1 MSRQKENT
9 LNIELLPHQRKFLQ
23 SEKTFTILCGGRSCG
38 KTFCASWLVVQ
49 WLLRGY
55 DVLCTA
61 QSYKT
66 LERVLFKGVVE
77 KIAELGITPECNKT
91 KMEIRLNGHT
101 AYFYSAEKSNIDNV
115 RGLTNIKALV
125 MDEAAL
131 ASKEFLDVAMATL
144 RGEGIGDPR
153 IYMMSTPKGG
163 KNFFSKIIR
172 ETPPEDIEIIYARS
186 RDNTTL
192 SEKFFRSL
200 EATYSGTFARQELE
214 GEILDSDT
222 PDQLFS
228 SQVIATMMNR
238 TSPWSEHD
246 IPVVGVDM
254 ARYGDD
260 STTAYLRRGRCVEK
274 LFSITK
280 CDSFVVYEMLRQNL
294 MSHNLKKNRCVF
306 NFDGTGGFASGV
318 VDLMRKAQYIVNE
331 LHFNS
336 MTNVNSDY
344 FANLRTMMYF
354 NFSEASKRGLSI
366 PNDEK
371 IEMQLSCI
379 RYFIDGG
386 GKRRLY
392 PKEQMKEILGY
403 SPDDIDAIALTFAHG
418 NMDDPFKVDL
428 GFLDPSYDFEGAME
442 MINQSYA
449 WRKAQ

>member
-1 MSRQKENT
+1 MARRLDRT
-9 LNIELLPHQRKFLQ
+9 LNIELLPHQRRFLQ

-49 WLLRGY
+49 WLLRGF

-222 PDQLFS
+222 PDQLFPS
-228 SQVIATMMNR
+228 TIIMQMMSR
-238 TSPWSEHD
+238 QSAYSEFD
-246 IPVVGVDM
+246 IPVIGVDM

-260 STTAYLRRGRCVEK
+260 STTAYLRRGRNVIK

-280 CDSFVVYEMLRQNL
+280 CDSFAVYESLRMAMLQY
-294 MSHNLKKNRCVF
+294 NLKKERTIF
-306 NFDGTGGFASGV
+306 NFDGTGGFASGI
-318 VDLMRKAQYIVNE
+318 VDLMKKSGYIVNE

-336 MTNVNSDY
+336 MTNVTSEY

-371 IEMQLSCI
+371 VEMQLSCL

-392 PKEQMKEILGY
+392 PKEQMKEVLGY
-403 SPDDIDAIALTFAHG
+403 SPDDIDSIALTFASG
-418 NMDDPFKVDL
+418 TIEDPFKVDL
-428 GFLDPSYDFEGAME
+428 GYLDPSYDFEGAMD
-442 MINQSYA
+442 MITQSYQ
-449 WRKAQ
+449 WRKK

>member
-9 LNIELLPHQRKFLQ
+9 LNIELLPHQRRFLQ

-246 IPVVGVDM
+246 IPVIGVDM

>member
-1 MSRQKENT
+1 MARRLDRT
-9 LNIELLPHQRKFLQ
+9 LNIELLPHQRRFLQ

-49 WLLRGY
+49 WLLRGF

-222 PDQLFS
+222 PDQLFPS
-228 SQVIATMMNR
+228 TIIMQMMAR
-238 TSPWSEHD
+238 QSAYSEFD
-246 IPVVGVDM
+246 IPVIGVDM

-260 STTAYLRRGRCVEK
+260 STTAYLRRGRNVIK

-280 CDSFVVYEMLRQNL
+280 CDSFAVYESLRMAMLQY
-294 MSHNLKKNRCVF
+294 NLKKERTIF
-306 NFDGTGGFASGV
+306 NFDGTGGFASGI
-318 VDLMRKAQYIVNE
+318 VDLMKKSGYIVNE

-336 MTNVNSDY
+336 MTNVTSEY

-371 IEMQLSCI
+371 VEMQLSCL

-392 PKEQMKEILGY
+392 PKEQMKEVLGY
-403 SPDDIDAIALTFAHG
+403 SPDDIDAIALTFASG
-418 NMDDPFKVDL
+418 TIEDPFKVDL
-428 GFLDPSYDFEGAME
+428 GYLDPSYDFEGAMD
-442 MINQSYA
+442 MITQSYQ
-449 WRKAQ
+449 WRKK

>member
-1 MSRQKENT
+1 MARRLDRT
-9 LNIELLPHQRKFLQ
+9 LNIELLPHQRRFLQ
-23 SEKTFTILCGGRSCG
+23 SDKTFTILCGGRSCG

-49 WLLRGY
+49 WLLRGF

-222 PDQLFS
+222 PDQLFPS
-228 SQVIATMMNR
+228 TIIMQMMSR
-238 TSPWSEHD
+238 QSAYSEFD
-246 IPVVGVDM
+246 IPVIGVDM

-260 STTAYLRRGRCVEK
+260 STTAYLRRGRNVIK

-280 CDSFVVYEMLRQNL
+280 CDSFAVYESLRMAMLQY
-294 MSHNLKKNRCVF
+294 NLKKERTIF
-306 NFDGTGGFASGV
+306 NFDGTGGFASGI
-318 VDLMRKAQYIVNE
+318 VDLMKKSGYIVNE

-336 MTNVNSDY
+336 MTNVTSEY

-371 IEMQLSCI
+371 VEMQLSCL

-392 PKEQMKEILGY
+392 PKEQMKEVLGY
-403 SPDDIDAIALTFAHG
+403 SPDDIDSIALTFASG
-418 NMDDPFKVDL
+418 TIEDPFKVDL
-428 GFLDPSYDFEGAME
+428 GYLDPSYDFEGAMD
-442 MINQSYA
+442 MITQSYQ
-449 WRKAQ
+449 WRKK

>member
-9 LNIELLPHQRKFLQ
+9 LNIELLPHQRRFLQ

-246 IPVVGVDM
+246 IPVIGVDM

-336 MTNVNSDY
+336 ITNVNSDY

-354 NFSEASKRGLSI
+354 NFSEASRRGLSI

-371 IEMQLSCI
+371 IEMQLSCV

>member
-1 MSRQKENT
+1 MARRLDRT
-9 LNIELLPHQRKFLQ
+9 LNIELLPHQRRFLQ
-23 SEKTFTILCGGRSCG
+23 SDKTFTILCGGRSCG

-49 WLLRGY
+49 WLLRGF

-77 KIAELGITPECNKT
+77 KIAELGIQPECNKT
-91 KMEIRLNGHT
+91 KMEIRLNCHT

-222 PDQLFS
+222 PDQLFPS
-228 SQVIATMMNR
+228 TIIMQMMAR
-238 TSPWSEHD
+238 QSAYSEFD
-246 IPVVGVDM
+246 IPVIGVDM

-260 STTAYLRRGRCVEK
+260 STTAYLRRGRNVIK

-280 CDSFVVYEMLRQNL
+280 CDSFAVYESLRMAMLQY
-294 MSHNLKKNRCVF
+294 NLKKERTIF
-306 NFDGTGGFASGV
+306 NFDGTGGFASGI
-318 VDLMRKAQYIVNE
+318 VDLMKKSGYIVNE

-336 MTNVNSDY
+336 MTNVTSDY

-371 IEMQLSCI
+371 VEMQLSCL

-392 PKEQMKEILGY
+392 PKEQMKEVLGY
-403 SPDDIDAIALTFAHG
+403 SPDDIDAIALTFASG
-418 NMDDPFKVDL
+418 TIEDPFKVDL
-428 GFLDPSYDFEGAME
+428 GYLDPSYDFEGAMD
-442 MINQSYA
+442 MITQSYQ
-449 WRKAQ
+449 WRKK

>member
-9 LNIELLPHQRKFLQ
+9 LNIELLPHQRRFLQ

-125 MDEAAL
+125 MDEAAF

-418 NMDDPFKVDL
+418 NLDDPFKVDL

>member
-1 MSRQKENT
+1 LARRLDRT
-9 LNIELLPHQRKFLQ
+9 LNIELLPHQRRFLQ

-49 WLLRGY
+49 WLLRGF

-222 PDQLFS
+222 PDQLFPS
-228 SQVIATMMNR
+228 TIIMQMMAR
-238 TSPWSEHD
+238 QSAYSEFD
-246 IPVVGVDM
+246 IPVIGVDM

-260 STTAYLRRGRCVEK
+260 STTAYLRRGRNVIK

-280 CDSFVVYEMLRQNL
+280 CDSFAVYESLRMAMLQY
-294 MSHNLKKNRCVF
+294 NLKKERTIF
-306 NFDGTGGFASGV
+306 NFDGTGGFASGI
-318 VDLMRKAQYIVNE
+318 VDLMKKSGYIVNE

-336 MTNVNSDY
+336 MTNVTSEY

-371 IEMQLSCI
+371 VEMQLSCL

-392 PKEQMKEILGY
+392 PKEQMKEVLGY
-403 SPDDIDAIALTFAHG
+403 SPDDIDAIALTFASG
-418 NMDDPFKVDL
+418 TIEDPFKVDL
-428 GFLDPSYDFEGAME
+428 GYLDPSYGFEGAMD
-442 MINQSYA
+442 MITQSYQ
-449 WRKAQ
+449 WRKK

>member
-1 MSRQKENT
+1 MARRLDRT
-9 LNIELLPHQRKFLQ
+9 LNIELLPHQRRFLQ
-23 SEKTFTILCGGRSCG
+23 SDKTFTILCGGRSCG

-49 WLLRGY
+49 WLLRGF

-222 PDQLFS
+222 PDQLFPS
-228 SQVIATMMNR
+228 TIIMQMMSR
-238 TSPWSEHD
+238 QSAYSEFD
-246 IPVVGVDM
+246 IPVIGVDM

-260 STTAYLRRGRCVEK
+260 STTAYLRRGRNVIK

-280 CDSFVVYEMLRQNL
+280 CDSFAVYESLRMAMLQY
-294 MSHNLKKNRCVF
+294 NLKKERTIF
-306 NFDGTGGFASGV
+306 NFDGTGGFASGI
-318 VDLMRKAQYIVNE
+318 VDLMKKSGYIVNE

-336 MTNVNSDY
+336 MTNVTSDY

-371 IEMQLSCI
+371 VEMQLSCL

-392 PKEQMKEILGY
+392 PKEQMKEVLGY
-403 SPDDIDAIALTFAHG
+403 SPDDIDAIALTFASG
-418 NMDDPFKVDL
+418 TIEDPFKVDL
-428 GFLDPSYDFEGAME
+428 GYLDPSYDFEGAMD
-442 MINQSYA
+442 MITQSYQ
-449 WRKAQ
+449 WRKK

>member
-9 LNIELLPHQRKFLQ
+9 LNIELLPHQRRFLQ

-228 SQVIATMMNR
+228 SQVIATIMNR

-354 NFSEASKRGLSI
+354 NFSEASRRGLSI

-371 IEMQLSCI
+371 VEMQLSCV

>member
-1 MSRQKENT
+1 MARRLDRT
-9 LNIELLPHQRKFLQ
+9 LNIELLPHQRRFLQ
-23 SEKTFTILCGGRSCG
+23 SDKTFTILCGGRSCG

-49 WLLRGY
+49 WLLRGF

-222 PDQLFS
+222 PDQLFPS
-228 SQVIATMMNR
+228 TIIMQMMSR
-238 TSPWSEHD
+238 QSAYSEFD
-246 IPVVGVDM
+246 IPVIGVDM

-260 STTAYLRRGRCVEK
+260 STTAYLRRGRNVIK

-280 CDSFVVYEMLRQNL
+280 CDSFAVYESLRMAMLQY
-294 MSHNLKKNRCVF
+294 NLKKERTIF
-306 NFDGTGGFASGV
+306 NFDGTGGFASGI
-318 VDLMRKAQYIVNE
+318 VDLMKKSGYIVNE

-336 MTNVNSDY
+336 MTNVTSEY

-371 IEMQLSCI
+371 VEMQLSCL

-392 PKEQMKEILGY
+392 PKEQMKEVLGY
-403 SPDDIDAIALTFAHG
+403 SPDDIDAIALTFASG
-418 NMDDPFKVDL
+418 TIEDPFKVDL
-428 GFLDPSYDFEGAME
+428 GYLDPSYDFEGAMD
-442 MINQSYA
+442 MIIQSYQ
-449 WRKAQ
+449 WRKK

>member
-9 LNIELLPHQRKFLQ
+9 LNIELLPHQRRFLQ

-246 IPVVGVDM
+246 IPVIGVDM

-371 IEMQLSCI
+371 IEMQLSCV

>member
-9 LNIELLPHQRKFLQ
+9 LNIELLPHQRRFLQ

-318 VDLMRKAQYIVNE
+318 VDLMRKGGFIVNE

-354 NFSEASKRGLSI
+354 NFSEASRRGLSI

-371 IEMQLSCI
+371 IEMQLSCV

>member
-1 MSRQKENT
+1 MARRLDRT
-9 LNIELLPHQRKFLQ
+9 LNIELLPHQRRFLQ

-49 WLLRGY
+49 WLLRGF

-222 PDQLFS
+222 PDQLFPS
-228 SQVIATMMNR
+228 TIIMQMMAR
-238 TSPWSEHD
+238 QSAYSEFD
-246 IPVVGVDM
+246 IPVIGVDM

-260 STTAYLRRGRCVEK
+260 STTAYLRRGRNVIK

-280 CDSFVVYEMLRQNL
+280 CDSFAVYESLRMAMLQY
-294 MSHNLKKNRCVF
+294 NLKKERTIF
-306 NFDGTGGFASGV
+306 NFDGTGGFASGI
-318 VDLMRKAQYIVNE
+318 VDLMKKSGYIVNE

-336 MTNVNSDY
+336 MTNVTSEY

-371 IEMQLSCI
+371 VEMQLSCL

-392 PKEQMKEILGY
+392 PKEQMKEVLGY
-403 SPDDIDAIALTFAHG
+403 SPDDIDSIALTFASG
-418 NMDDPFKVDL
+418 TIEDPFKVDL
-428 GFLDPSYDFEGAME
+428 GYLDPSYDFEGAMD
-442 MINQSYA
+442 MITQSYQ
-449 WRKAQ
+449 WRKK

>member
-1 MSRQKENT
+1 MNRQKENT
-9 LNIELLPHQRKFLQ
+9 LNIELLPHQRRFLQ

-214 GEILDSDT
+214 GEILDNDT

-238 TSPWSEHD
+238 IAPWSEHD
-246 IPVVGVDM
+246 IPVIGVDM

-260 STTAYLRRGRCVEK
+260 STTAYLRRGRYVEK

>member
-1 MSRQKENT
+1 MARRLDRT
-9 LNIELLPHQRKFLQ
+9 LNIELLPHQRRFLQ

-49 WLLRGY
+49 WLLRGF

-222 PDQLFS
+222 PDQLFPS
-228 SQVIATMMNR
+228 TIIMQMMSR
-238 TSPWSEHD
+238 QSAYSEFD
-246 IPVVGVDM
+246 IPVIGVDM

-260 STTAYLRRGRCVEK
+260 STPAYLRRGRNVIK

-280 CDSFVVYEMLRQNL
+280 CDSFAVYESLRMAMLQY
-294 MSHNLKKNRCVF
+294 NLKKERTIF
-306 NFDGTGGFASGV
+306 NFDGTGGFASGI
-318 VDLMRKAQYIVNE
+318 VDLMKKSGYIVNE

-336 MTNVNSDY
+336 MTNVTSEY

-371 IEMQLSCI
+371 VEMQLSCL

-392 PKEQMKEILGY
+392 PKEQMKEVLGY
-403 SPDDIDAIALTFAHG
+403 SPDDIDAIALTFASG
-418 NMDDPFKVDL
+418 TIEDPFKVDL
-428 GFLDPSYDFEGAME
+428 GYLDPSYDFEGAMD
-442 MINQSYA
+442 MITQSYQ
-449 WRKAQ
+449 WRKK

>member
-1 MSRQKENT
+1 MARRIDRT
-9 LNIELLPHQRKFLQ
+9 LNIELLPHQRRFLQ
-23 SEKTFTILCGGRSCG
+23 SDKTFTILCGGRSCG

-49 WLLRGY
+49 WLLRGF

-222 PDQLFS
+222 PDQLFPS
-228 SQVIATMMNR
+228 TIIMQMMAR
-238 TSPWSEHD
+238 QSAYSEFD
-246 IPVVGVDM
+246 IPVIGVDM

-260 STTAYLRRGRCVEK
+260 STTAYLRRGRNVIK

-280 CDSFVVYEMLRQNL
+280 CDSFAVYESLRMAMLQY
-294 MSHNLKKNRCVF
+294 NLKKERTIF
-306 NFDGTGGFASGV
+306 NFDGTGGFASGI
-318 VDLMRKAQYIVNE
+318 VDLMKKSGYIVNE

-336 MTNVNSDY
+336 MTNVTSEY

-371 IEMQLSCI
+371 VEMQLSCL

-392 PKEQMKEILGY
+392 PKEQMKEVLGY
-403 SPDDIDAIALTFAHG
+403 SPDDIDAIALTFASG
-418 NMDDPFKVDL
+418 TIEDPFKVDL
-428 GFLDPSYDFEGAME
+428 GYLDPSYDFEGAMD
-442 MINQSYA
+442 MIIQSYQ
-449 WRKAQ
+449 WRKK

>member
-1 MSRQKENT
+1 MARRLDRT
-9 LNIELLPHQRKFLQ
+9 LNIELLPHQRRFLQ
-23 SEKTFTILCGGRSCG
+23 SDKTFTILCGGRSCG

-49 WLLRGY
+49 WLLRGF

-222 PDQLFS
+222 PDQLFPS
-228 SQVIATMMNR
+228 TIIMQMMAR
-238 TSPWSEHD
+238 QSAYSEFD
-246 IPVVGVDM
+246 IPVIGVDM

-260 STTAYLRRGRCVEK
+260 STTAYLRRGRNVIK

-280 CDSFVVYEMLRQNL
+280 CDSFAVYESLRMAMLQY
-294 MSHNLKKNRCVF
+294 NLKKERAIF
-306 NFDGTGGFASGV
+306 NFDGTGGFASGI
-318 VDLMRKAQYIVNE
+318 VDLMKKSGYIVNE

-336 MTNVNSDY
+336 MTNVTSEY

-371 IEMQLSCI
+371 VEMQLSCL

-392 PKEQMKEILGY
+392 PKEQMKEVLGY
-403 SPDDIDAIALTFAHG
+403 SPDDIDSIALTFASG
-418 NMDDPFKVDL
+418 TIEDPFKVDL
-428 GFLDPSYDFEGAME
+428 GYLDPSYDFEGAMD
-442 MINQSYA
+442 MITQSYQ
-449 WRKAQ
+449 WRKK

>member
-1 MSRQKENT
+1 MARRLDRT
-9 LNIELLPHQRKFLQ
+9 LNIELLPHQRRFLQ

-49 WLLRGY
+49 WLLRGF

-77 KIAELGITPECNKT
+77 KISELGITPECNKT

-222 PDQLFS
+222 PDQLFPS
-228 SQVIATMMNR
+228 TIIMQMMAR
-238 TSPWSEHD
+238 QSAYSEFD
-246 IPVVGVDM
+246 IPVIGVDM

-260 STTAYLRRGRCVEK
+260 STTAYLRRGRNVIK

-280 CDSFVVYEMLRQNL
+280 CDSFAVYESLRMAMLQY
-294 MSHNLKKNRCVF
+294 NLKKERTIF
-306 NFDGTGGFASGV
+306 NFDGTGGFASGI
-318 VDLMRKAQYIVNE
+318 VDLMKKSGYIVNE

-336 MTNVNSDY
+336 MTNVTSEY

-371 IEMQLSCI
+371 VEMQLSCL

-392 PKEQMKEILGY
+392 PKEQMKEVLGY
-403 SPDDIDAIALTFAHG
+403 SPDDIDAIALTFASG
-418 NMDDPFKVDL
+418 TIEDPFKVDL
-428 GFLDPSYDFEGAME
+428 GYLDPSYDFEGAMD
-442 MINQSYA
+442 MITQSYQ
-449 WRKAQ
+449 WRKK

>member
-1 MSRQKENT
+1 LSRQKENT
-9 LNIELLPHQRKFLQ
+9 LNIELLPHQRRFLQ

-354 NFSEASKRGLSI
+354 NFSEASRRGLSI

-371 IEMQLSCI
+371 IEMQLSCV

>member
-9 LNIELLPHQRKFLQ
+9 LNIELLPHQRRFLQ

>member
-9 LNIELLPHQRKFLQ
+9 LNIELLPHQRRFLQ

-371 IEMQLSCI
+371 IEMQLSCV

>member
-9 LNIELLPHQRKFLQ
+9 LNIELLPHQRRFLQ

-246 IPVVGVDM
+246 IPVIGVDM

-260 STTAYLRRGRCVEK
+260 STTAYLRRGRYVEK

-280 CDSFVVYEMLRQNL
+280 CDSFIVYEMLRQNL

-371 IEMQLSCI
+371 VEMQLSCV

-403 SPDDIDAIALTFAHG
+403 SPGDIDAIALTFAHG

>member
-1 MSRQKENT
+1 MAKKIDRT
-9 LNIELLPHQRKFLQ
+9 LNIELLPHQRRFLQ
-23 SEKTFTILCGGRSCG
+23 SDKTFTILCGGRSCG

-49 WLLRGY
+49 WLLRGF

-222 PDQLFS
+222 PDQLFPS
-228 SQVIATMMNR
+228 TIIMQMMSR
-238 TSPWSEHD
+238 QSAYSEFD
-246 IPVVGVDM
+246 IPVIGVDM

-260 STTAYLRRGRCVEK
+260 STTAYLRRGRNVIK

-280 CDSFVVYEMLRQNL
+280 CDSFAVYESLRMSMLQY
-294 MSHNLKKNRCVF
+294 NLKKERTIF
-306 NFDGTGGFASGV
+306 NFDGTGGFASGI
-318 VDLMRKAQYIVNE
+318 VDLMKKSGYIVNE

-336 MTNVNSDY
+336 MTNVTSEY

-371 IEMQLSCI
+371 VEMQLSCL

-392 PKEQMKEILGY
+392 PKEQMKEVLGY
-403 SPDDIDAIALTFAHG
+403 SPDDIDAIALTFASG
-418 NMDDPFKVDL
+418 TIEDPFKVDL
-428 GFLDPSYDFEGAME
+428 VYLDPSYDFEGAMD
-442 MINQSYA
+442 MITQSYQ
-449 WRKAQ
+449 WRKK

>member
-1 MSRQKENT
+1 MARRLDRT
-9 LNIELLPHQRKFLQ
+9 LNIELLPHQRRFLQ
-23 SEKTFTILCGGRSCG
+23 SDKTFTILCGGRSCG

-49 WLLRGY
+49 WLLRGF

-222 PDQLFS
+222 PDQLFPS
-228 SQVIATMMNR
+228 TIIMQMMAR
-238 TSPWSEHD
+238 QSAYSEFD
-246 IPVVGVDM
+246 IPVIGVDM

-260 STTAYLRRGRCVEK
+260 STTAYLRRGRNVIK

-280 CDSFVVYEMLRQNL
+280 CDSFAVYESLRMAILQY
-294 MSHNLKKNRCVF
+294 NLKKERTIF
-306 NFDGTGGFASGV
+306 NFDGTGGFASGI
-318 VDLMRKAQYIVNE
+318 VDLMKKSGYIVNE

-336 MTNVNSDY
+336 MTNVTSEY

-371 IEMQLSCI
+371 VEMQLSCL

-392 PKEQMKEILGY
+392 PKEQMKEVLGY
-403 SPDDIDAIALTFAHG
+403 SPDDIDAIALTFASG
-418 NMDDPFKVDL
+418 TIEDPFKVDL
-428 GFLDPSYDFEGAME
+428 GYLDPSYDFEGAMD
-442 MINQSYA
+442 MITQSYQ
-449 WRKAQ
+449 WRKK

>member
-9 LNIELLPHQRKFLQ
+9 LNIELLPHQRRFLQ

-246 IPVVGVDM
+246 IPVIGVDM

-354 NFSEASKRGLSI
+354 NFSEASRRGLSI

-371 IEMQLSCI
+371 VEMQLSCV

>member
-9 LNIELLPHQRKFLQ
+9 LNIELLPHQRRFLQ

-354 NFSEASKRGLSI
+354 NFSEASRRGLSI

-371 IEMQLSCI
+371 IEMQLSCV

>member
-1 MSRQKENT
+1 MAKKIDRT
-9 LNIELLPHQRKFLQ
+9 LNIELLPHQRRFLQ
-23 SEKTFTILCGGRSCG
+23 SDKTFTILCGGRSCG

-49 WLLRGY
+49 WLLRGF

-222 PDQLFS
+222 PDQLFPS
-228 SQVIATMMNR
+228 TIIMQMMAR
-238 TSPWSEHD
+238 QSAYSEFD
-246 IPVVGVDM
+246 IPVIGVDM

-260 STTAYLRRGRCVEK
+260 STTAYLRRGRNVIK

-280 CDSFVVYEMLRQNL
+280 CDSFAVYESLRMSMLQY
-294 MSHNLKKNRCVF
+294 NLKKERTIF
-306 NFDGTGGFASGV
+306 NFDGTGGFASGI
-318 VDLMRKAQYIVNE
+318 VDLMKKSGYIVNE

-336 MTNVNSDY
+336 MTNVTSEY

-371 IEMQLSCI
+371 VEMQLSCL

-392 PKEQMKEILGY
+392 PKEQMKEVLGY
-403 SPDDIDAIALTFAHG
+403 SPDDIDAIALTFASG
-418 NMDDPFKVDL
+418 TIEDPFKVDL
-428 GFLDPSYDFEGAME
+428 VYLDPSYDFEGAMD
-442 MINQSYA
+442 MITQSYQ
-449 WRKAQ
+449 WRKK

>member
-1 MSRQKENT
+1 MARRLDRT
-9 LNIELLPHQRKFLQ
+9 LNIELLPHQRRFLQ
-23 SEKTFTILCGGRSCG
+23 SDKTFTILCGGRSCG

-49 WLLRGY
+49 WLLRGF

-222 PDQLFS
+222 PDQLFPS
-228 SQVIATMMNR
+228 TIIMQMMSR
-238 TSPWSEHD
+238 QSAYSEFD
-246 IPVVGVDM
+246 IPVIGVDM

-260 STTAYLRRGRCVEK
+260 STTAYLRRGRNVIK

-280 CDSFVVYEMLRQNL
+280 CDSFAVYESLRMAMLQY
-294 MSHNLKKNRCVF
+294 NLKKERTIF
-306 NFDGTGGFASGV
+306 NFDGTGGFASGI
-318 VDLMRKAQYIVNE
+318 VDLMKKSGYIVNE

-336 MTNVNSDY
+336 MTNVTSEY

-371 IEMQLSCI
+371 VEMQLSCL

-392 PKEQMKEILGY
+392 PKEQMKEVLGY
-403 SPDDIDAIALTFAHG
+403 SPDDIDAIALTFASG
-418 NMDDPFKVDL
+418 TIEDPFKVDL
-428 GFLDPSYDFEGAME
+428 GYLDPSYDFEGAMD
-442 MINQSYA
+442 MITQSYQ
-449 WRKAQ
+449 WRKK

>member
-9 LNIELLPHQRKFLQ
+9 LNIELLPHQRRFLQ

-77 KIAELGITPECNKT
+77 KIAELGVTPECNKT

-238 TSPWSEHD
+238 VAPWSEHD

-260 STTAYLRRGRCVEK
+260 STTAYLRRGRFVER

-280 CDSFVVYEMLRQNL
+280 CDSFMVYEYLRQNL

-306 NFDGTGGFASGV
+306 NFDGTGGFASGI
-318 VDLMRKAQYIVNE
+318 VDLMRKGGFIVNE

-344 FANLRTMMYF
+344 FSNLRTMMYF
-354 NFSEASKRGLSI
+354 NFSEASKRGLSL

-371 IEMQLSCI
+371 IEMQLSCV
-379 RYFIDGG
+379 RYYIDGQ

-392 PKEQMKEILGY
+392 PKEEMKEILGY
-403 SPDDIDAIALTFAHG
+403 SPDDIDAIALTFAQG
-418 NMDDPFKVDL
+418 NIDDPFKVDL
-428 GFLDPSYDFEGAME
+428 GFLDPSYDFDGAMA
-442 MINQSYA
+442 MINNSYV
-449 WRKAQ
+449 WRKAL

>member
-1 MSRQKENT
+1 MARRLDRT
-9 LNIELLPHQRKFLQ
+9 LNIELLPHQRRFLQ

-49 WLLRGY
+49 WLLRGF

-200 EATYSGTFARQELE
+200 EAT
-214 GEILDSDT
+214 
-222 PDQLFS
+222 P
-228 SQVIATMMNR
+228 
-238 TSPWSEHD
+238 
-246 IPVVGVDM
+246 
-254 ARYGDD
+254 
-260 STTAYLRRGRCVEK
+260 
-274 LFSITK
+274 
-280 CDSFVVYEMLRQNL
+280 
-294 MSHNLKKNRCVF
+294 KNR
-306 NFDGTGGFASGV
+306 N
-318 VDLMRKAQYIVNE
+318 
-331 LHFNS
+331 
-336 MTNVNSDY
+336 
-344 FANLRTMMYF
+344 
-354 NFSEASKRGLSI
+354 
-366 PNDEK
+366 
-371 IEMQLSCI
+371 
-379 RYFIDGG
+379 
-386 GKRRLY
+386 
-392 PKEQMKEILGY
+392 
-403 SPDDIDAIALTFAHG
+403 
-418 NMDDPFKVDL
+418 
-428 GFLDPSYDFEGAME
+428 
-442 MINQSYA
+442 
-449 WRKAQ
+449 

>member
-9 LNIELLPHQRKFLQ
+9 LNIELLPHQRRFLQ

-115 RGLTNIKALV
+115 RGLTNIKSLV

-246 IPVVGVDM
+246 IPVVGIDM

-260 STTAYLRRGRCVEK
+260 STTAYLRRGRFVEK

>member
-1 MSRQKENT
+1 MARRLDRT
-9 LNIELLPHQRKFLQ
+9 LNIELLPHQRRFLQ
-23 SEKTFTILCGGRSCG
+23 SDKTFTILCGGRSCG

-49 WLLRGY
+49 WLLRGF

-222 PDQLFS
+222 PDQLFPS
-228 SQVIATMMNR
+228 TIIMQMMAR
-238 TSPWSEHD
+238 QSAYSEFD
-246 IPVVGVDM
+246 IPVIGVDM

-260 STTAYLRRGRCVEK
+260 STTAYLRRGRNVIK

-280 CDSFVVYEMLRQNL
+280 CDSFAVYESLRMAMLQY
-294 MSHNLKKNRCVF
+294 NLKKERTIF
-306 NFDGTGGFASGV
+306 NFDGTGGFASGI
-318 VDLMRKAQYIVNE
+318 VDLMKKSGYIVNE

-336 MTNVNSDY
+336 MTNVTSDY

-371 IEMQLSCI
+371 VEMQLSCL

-392 PKEQMKEILGY
+392 PKEQMKEVLGY
-403 SPDDIDAIALTFAHG
+403 SPDDIDAIALTFASG
-418 NMDDPFKVDL
+418 TIEDPFKVDL
-428 GFLDPSYDFEGAME
+428 GYLDPSYDFEGAMD
-442 MINQSYA
+442 MITQSYQ
-449 WRKAQ
+449 WRKK

>member
-9 LNIELLPHQRKFLQ
+9 LNIELLPHQRRFLQ

-246 IPVVGVDM
+246 IPVIGVDM

-260 STTAYLRRGRCVEK
+260 STTSYLRRGRCVEK

-354 NFSEASKRGLSI
+354 NFSEASRRGLSI

-371 IEMQLSCI
+371 IEMQLSCV

>member
-1 MSRQKENT
+1 MESIAQRVKEVK
-9 LNIELLPHQRKFLQ
+9 LLDHQERFLR

-49 WLLRGY
+49 WLILGY

-77 KIAELGITPECNKT
+77 KIAELGIQPECNKT

-222 PDQLFS
+222 PDQLFPS
-228 SQVIATMMNR
+228 TLIMQMMAR
-238 TSPWSEHD
+238 QAAYSEFD
-246 IPVVGVDM
+246 IPVIGVDM

-260 STTAYLRRGRCVEK
+260 STTAYLRRGRNVTK
-274 LFSITK
+274 IFSITK
-280 CDSFVVYEMLRQNL
+280 CDSFAVYEALRMAMLQ
-294 MSHNLKKNRCVF
+294 HGLKKERTIF

-318 VDLMRKAQYIVNE
+318 VDLMRKAGYIVNE

-336 MTNVNSDY
+336 MTNVVSDY

-354 NFSEASKRGLSI
+354 NFSEAAKRGLSI

-371 IEMQLSCI
+371 VEMQLSCL

-403 SPDDIDAIALTFAHG
+403 SPDDIDAIALTFASG
-418 NMDDPFKVDL
+418 TIEDPFKVDL
-428 GFLDPSYDFEGAME
+428 GYLDPSYDFDGAMD
-442 MINQSYA
+442 MINQSYQ
-449 WRKAQ
+449 WRKR

>member
-1 MSRQKENT
+1 MAKKIDRT
-9 LNIELLPHQRKFLQ
+9 LNIELLPHQRRFLQ
-23 SEKTFTILCGGRSCG
+23 SDKTFTILCGGRSCG

-49 WLLRGY
+49 WLLRGF

-222 PDQLFS
+222 PDQLFPS
-228 SQVIATMMNR
+228 TIIMQMMAR
-238 TSPWSEHD
+238 QSAYSEFD
-246 IPVVGVDM
+246 IPVIGVDM

-260 STTAYLRRGRCVEK
+260 STTAYLRRGRNVIK

-280 CDSFVVYEMLRQNL
+280 CDSFAVYESLRMAMLQY
-294 MSHNLKKNRCVF
+294 NLKKERTIF
-306 NFDGTGGFASGV
+306 NFDGTGGFASGI
-318 VDLMRKAQYIVNE
+318 VDLMKKSGYIVNE

-336 MTNVNSDY
+336 MTNVTSEY

-371 IEMQLSCI
+371 VEMQLSCL

-392 PKEQMKEILGY
+392 PKEQMKEVLGY
-403 SPDDIDAIALTFAHG
+403 SPDDIDAIALTFASG
-418 NMDDPFKVDL
+418 TIEDPFKVDL
-428 GFLDPSYDFEGAME
+428 GYLDPSYDFEGAMD
-442 MINQSYA
+442 MITQSYQ
-449 WRKAQ
+449 WRKK

>member
-9 LNIELLPHQRKFLQ
+9 LNIELLPHQRRFLQ

-331 LHFNS
+331 MHFNS

>member
-1 MSRQKENT
+1 LSRQKENT
-9 LNIELLPHQRKFLQ
+9 LNIELLPHQRRFLQ

-354 NFSEASKRGLSI
+354 NFSEASRRGLSI

-371 IEMQLSCI
+371 VEMQLSCV